1 MRWSWMLWACY
12 AVKTQECSI
21 TYWGHQ
27 FLQAYNHQTGM
38 LGCPP
43 EGVSC
48 SKDIAFDRQGNSYIE
63 VLLVFCTSAQD
74 FVMLC
79 CISLKHIAILVDPCS
94 QSSSLHI
101 FLARC
106 TSQTCVRLVRLS
118 FASNFRQY
126 QGAAG
131 YRLQDESVRRCATLK
146 RYGDGLHWV

>member
-1 MRWSWMLWACY
+1 MRWSWMLWACC

-21 TYWGHQ
+21 AYWGHQ
-27 FLQAYNHQTGM
+27 FLQAYNHQTAM
-38 LGCPP
+38 LECPP

-63 VLLVFCTSAQD
+63 VLLVFCASAQD

-94 QSSSLHI
+94 QSSVFFLHV
-101 FLARC
+101 LAL
-106 TSQTCVRLVRLS
+106 VRLVRLS
-118 FASNFRQY
+118 FASANFRQY

-146 RYGDGLHWV
+146 RHGDGLHCV